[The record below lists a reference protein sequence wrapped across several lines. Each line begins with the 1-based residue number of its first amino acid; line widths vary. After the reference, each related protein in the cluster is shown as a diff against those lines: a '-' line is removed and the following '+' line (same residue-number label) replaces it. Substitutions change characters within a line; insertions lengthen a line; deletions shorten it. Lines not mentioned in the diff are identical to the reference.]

1 MTEIESH
8 IANWIRSVSEIRPE
22 LSGFAV
28 CPFFSRANYKVV
40 ECNAKDIEPISG
52 YDVVIYAIEDDFTLE
67 NVQEWVEYH
76 NNKHEDWLFFEDC
89 ASYDTYVGGIQTNNG
104 KYNLIL
110 MQSGEDLRQKRLKLA
125 KTKYYDHWDD
135 DYLKEILGDDY
146 EIVKNSG

>member
-28 CPFFSRANYKVV
+28 FPFSSRANYKVV